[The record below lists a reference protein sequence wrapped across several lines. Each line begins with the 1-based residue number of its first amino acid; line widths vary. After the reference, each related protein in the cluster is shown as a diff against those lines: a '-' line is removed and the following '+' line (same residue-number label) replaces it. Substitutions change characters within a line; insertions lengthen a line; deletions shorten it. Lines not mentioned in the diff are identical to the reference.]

1 LAQKSGIASRSKR
14 RVLIAVAALATLVYL
29 GGAFAVDSAPIIAA
43 LQQLAWIGCG
53 LVLALS
59 GANYAVR
66 FERWRAFLSR
76 LGHELPFR
84 RHLLYY
90 LSGFAFT
97 VSPAKAG
104 EAVRSLYLRGYGVT
118 YSQSIAALFVER
130 LQDLLAMVLLASLI
144 MTERPAYRPL
154 VIGALLLV
162 LALVIGATIKGLPGL
177 LDRLAARL
185 KSARVARLLAVL
197 TNLLR
202 SSRALLQPRLL
213 ILGTAAGVASWG
225 AEGLGFYVICQAL
238 HIQLP
243 VLSALGIY
251 ALAVL
256 AGSAAFFL
264 PAGLGGMELVM
275 TTLLVAQGAPLRV
288 AVVATL
294 LCRIATL
301 WFAVLIGMAAAL
313 TVEMGA
319 QRALLEP
326 AP

>member
-1 LAQKSGIASRSKR
+1 MAQKSGIATRSKR

-29 GGAFAVDSAPIIAA
+29 GGAFVVDSARIIAA
-43 LQQLAWIGCG
+43 LQQLAWLGCG

-59 GANYAVR
+59 AGNYAVR

-76 LGHELPFR
+76 LGHDLPFG

-144 MTERPAYRPL
+144 MTDRPTYRPL
-154 VIGALLLV
+154 VLGALLLV

-177 LDRLAARL
+177 LDRLATRLRQARL
-185 KSARVARLLAVL
+185 VSLLSAIA
-197 TNLLR
+197 NLLR

-213 ILGTAAGVASWG
+213 LLGTAAGVISWG
-225 AEGLGFYVICQAL
+225 AEGLGFYVVCQAL
-238 HIQLP
+238 QVHLP
-243 VLSALGIY
+243 LLSALGIY

-275 TTLLVAQGAPLRV
+275 TSLLVAQGAPLRV

-313 TVEMGA
+313 TVEMGP
-319 QRALLEP
+319 QRVVLEP

>member
-1 LAQKSGIASRSKR
+1 LAQEAVIASRRKR
-14 RVLIAVAALATLVYL
+14 RALIAIAALATLIYL
-29 GGAFAVDSAPIIAA
+29 GGAYAVDSARILAA
-43 LQQLAWIGCG
+43 VDQLAWPGCT

-66 FERWRAFLSR
+66 FERWRTFLSR
-76 LGHELPFR
+76 LGHRLPVG

-144 MTERPAYRPL
+144 VSDRPAYRPL
-154 VIGALLLV
+154 VVGALLLV
-162 LALVIGATIKGLPGL
+162 LALVWAVTIKALPEIL
-177 LDRLAARL
+177 ERLSRHFR
-185 KSARVARLLAVL
+185 RVRIVRLLSAIA
-197 TNLLR
+197 NLLR

-213 ILGTAAGVASWG
+213 ILGTVAGMVSWG
-225 AEGLGFYVICQAL
+225 AEGLGYYLICRGL
-238 HIQLP
+238 HVQVPL
-243 VLSALGIY
+243 LSAIGIY

-288 AVVATL
+288 ALVATL

-301 WFAVLIGMAAAL
+301 WFAVLIGMAAAV
-313 TVEMGA
+313 TVEMHPR
-319 QRALLEP
+319 RAGLEP

>member
-1 LAQKSGIASRSKR
+1 LAQEAGIASRSKR
-14 RVLIAVAALATLVYL
+14 RALIAIAALATLIYL
-29 GGAFAVDSAPIIAA
+29 GGAFAVDSTRILAA
-43 LQQLAWIGCG
+43 VDQLAWLGCG

-59 GANYAVR
+59 GANYAIR
-66 FERWRAFLSR
+66 FERWRTFLTR
-76 LGHELPFR
+76 LGHRLPVG

-104 EAVRSLYLRGYGVT
+104 EAVRSLYLRSYGVS

-144 MTERPAYRPL
+144 VSDRPAYRPL
-154 VIGALLLV
+154 VLGALVLV
-162 LALVIGATIKGLPGL
+162 LALVGSTTIKALPEYL
-177 LDRLAARL
+177 ERLRAHFRRPRIVRVL
-185 KSARVARLLAVL
+185 SAIA
-197 TNLLR
+197 NLLR

-213 ILGTAAGVASWG
+213 ILGTAVGVLSWS
-225 AEGLGFYVICQAL
+225 AEGLGYYLICQGL
-238 HIQLP
+238 HVQVPLLTAI
-243 VLSALGIY
+243 GIY

-288 AVVATL
+288 ALVATL

-301 WFAVLIGMAAAL
+301 WFAVLIGMAAAVL
-313 TVEMGA
+313 VEMNPKRSG
-319 QRALLEP
+319 LEP

>member
-1 LAQKSGIASRSKR
+1 MAQQAGIATKGR
-14 RVLIAVAALATLVYL
+14 RRALIAIAALATLIYL
-29 GGAFAVDSAPIIAA
+29 AGAFAVDSARILAA
-43 LQQLAWIGCG
+43 INQLAWLGCG

-66 FERWRAFLSR
+66 FERWRTFLSR
-76 LGHELPFR
+76 LGHELPFG

-144 MTERPAYRPL
+144 VSDRPAYRPL
-154 VIGALLLV
+154 VVGALILV
-162 LALVIGATIKGLPGL
+162 LALVWAATIKTLPAIL
-177 LDRLAARL
+177 ERLSGRFQ
-185 KSARVARLLAVL
+185 SARIVRLLSAIA
-197 TNLLR
+197 NLLR

-213 ILGTAAGVASWG
+213 LLGTVAGMVSWG
-225 AEGLGFYVICQAL
+225 AEGLGFYLICQGL
-238 HIQLP
+238 HVEVPL
-243 VLSALGIY
+243 LSAIGIY

-275 TTLLVAQGAPLRV
+275 TTLLVAQGAPLR
-288 AVVATL
+288 AALVATL

-301 WFAVLIGMAAAL
+301 WFAVLIGMAAAV
-313 TVEMGA
+313 TVEMGPK
-319 QRALLEP
+319 RARLEP

>member
-1 LAQKSGIASRSKR
+1 MALEAGNATRSKR
-14 RVLIAVAALATLVYL
+14 QALIAIAALATLIYL
-29 GGAFAVDSAPIIAA
+29 GGAFAVDSARILAA
-43 LQQLAWIGCG
+43 VDQLAWLGCG

-66 FERWRAFLSR
+66 FERWRAFLTR
-76 LGHELPFR
+76 LGHRLPFG

-144 MTERPAYRPL
+144 VSDRPGYRPL
-154 VIGALLLV
+154 VVGALLLV
-162 LALVIGATIKGLPGL
+162 LALVWSATIKALPDIL
-177 LDRLAARL
+177 ERLSGRIRRARL
-185 KSARVARLLAVL
+185 VRLLSAIA
-197 TNLLR
+197 NLLR

-213 ILGTAAGVASWG
+213 ILGTVAGMVSWG
-225 AEGLGFYVICQAL
+225 AEGLGYYLICQGL
-238 HIQLP
+238 HVDVPL
-243 VLSALGIY
+243 LSAIGIY

-288 AVVATL
+288 ALVATL

-301 WFAVLIGMAAAL
+301 WFAVLIGMAAAV
-313 TVEMGA
+313 TVEMGLKDA
-319 QRALLEP
+319 GLEP

>member
-1 LAQKSGIASRSKR
+1 MAQKSGIATRSKR

-29 GGAFAVDSAPIIAA
+29 GGAFVVDSARIIAA
-43 LQQLAWIGCG
+43 LQQLAWLGCG

-59 GANYAVR
+59 AGNYAVR

-76 LGHELPFR
+76 LGHDLPFG

-144 MTERPAYRPL
+144 MTDRPTYRPL
-154 VIGALLLV
+154 VLGALLLV

-177 LDRLAARL
+177 LDRLATRLRQARL
-185 KSARVARLLAVL
+185 VSLLSAIA
-197 TNLLR
+197 NLLR

-213 ILGTAAGVASWG
+213 LLGTAAGVISWG
-225 AEGLGFYVICQAL
+225 AEGLGFYVVCQAL
-238 HIQLP
+238 QVHLP
-243 VLSALGIY
+243 LLSAMGIY

-275 TTLLVAQGAPLRV
+275 TSLLVAQGAPLRV

-313 TVEMGA
+313 TVEMGP
-319 QRALLEP
+319 QRVVLEP

>member
-1 LAQKSGIASRSKR
+1 MAQKSGIATRSKR

-29 GGAFAVDSAPIIAA
+29 GGAFVVDSTRIIAA
-43 LQQLAWIGCG
+43 LQQLAWLGCG

-59 GANYAVR
+59 AGNYAVR

-76 LGHELPFR
+76 LGHDLPFG

-144 MTERPAYRPL
+144 MTDRPAYRPL
-154 VIGALLLV
+154 VLGALLLV

-177 LDRLAARL
+177 LDRLATRLKQARL
-185 KSARVARLLAVL
+185 VSLLSAIA
-197 TNLLR
+197 NLLR

-213 ILGTAAGVASWG
+213 LLGTAAGVISWG
-225 AEGLGFYVICQAL
+225 AEGLGFYVVCQAL
-238 HIQLP
+238 QVHLP
-243 VLSALGIY
+243 LLSALGIY

-275 TTLLVAQGAPLRV
+275 TSLLVAQGAPLRV

-313 TVEMGA
+313 TVEMGP
-319 QRALLEP
+319 QRVVLEP

>member
-1 LAQKSGIASRSKR
+1 
-14 RVLIAVAALATLVYL
+14 VAAVE
-29 GGAFAVDSAPIIAA
+29 
-43 LQQLAWIGCG
+43 QLAWLGCG

-59 GANYAVR
+59 GANYVIR
-66 FERWRAFLSR
+66 FERWRTFLAR
-76 LGHELPFR
+76 LGHQLPFG

-104 EAVRSLYLRGYGVT
+104 EAVRSLYLRKYGVT

-144 MTERPAYRPL
+144 VSDRPAYRPL
-154 VIGALLLV
+154 VVGALLLV
-162 LALVIGATIKGLPGL
+162 LALVWAATIKGLPDIL
-177 LDRLAARL
+177 VRLSRHLRHARI
-185 KSARVARLLAVL
+185 VRLLSAIA
-197 TNLLR
+197 NLLR

-213 ILGTAAGVASWG
+213 ILGTVAGMLSWG
-225 AEGLGFYVICQAL
+225 SEGLGYYLICQGL
-238 HIQLP
+238 HVQVPL
-243 VLSALGIY
+243 LSAIGIY

-288 AVVATL
+288 ALVATL

-301 WFAVLIGMAAAL
+301 WFAVLIGMAAAI
-313 TVEMGA
+313 TVEMGPTGTG
-319 QRALLEP
+319 LEP
-326 AP
+326 AK

>member
-1 LAQKSGIASRSKR
+1 LAQKTGIATRSKR
-14 RVLIAVAALATLVYL
+14 RALIAVAALATLVYL
-29 GGAFAVDSAPIIAA
+29 GGAFAVDSARIVGA
-43 LQQLAWIGCG
+43 LQQLAWLGCG

-59 GANYAVR
+59 GVNYAVR
-66 FERWRAFLSR
+66 FERWRTFLTR

-104 EAVRSLYLRGYGVT
+104 EAVRSLYLRSYGVT

-144 MTERPAYRPL
+144 VSNRPSYRPL
-154 VIGALLLV
+154 LLGALLLV
-162 LALVIGATIKGLPGL
+162 LALVWAATARGLPAL
-177 LDRLAARL
+177 LERLAARL
-185 KSARVARLLAVL
+185 RRARLVRLLTAVAS
-197 TNLLR
+197 LLR
-202 SSRALLQPRLL
+202 SSSALLQPRLL
-213 ILGTAAGVASWG
+213 LLGTAAGLASWG
-225 AEGLGFYVICQAL
+225 SEGVGFYVICQAL
-238 HIQLP
+238 HVQLP
-243 VLSALGIY
+243 LLSALGIY

-275 TTLLVAQGAPLRV
+275 TTLLVAEGATLPV
-288 AVVATL
+288 AVAATL

-301 WFAVLIGMAAAL
+301 WFAVLIGMAAAV
-313 TVEMGA
+313 TVEMGP
-319 QRALLEP
+319 QRAALEP

>member
-1 LAQKSGIASRSKR
+1 L
-14 RVLIAVAALATLVYL
+14 
-29 GGAFAVDSAPIIAA
+29 
-43 LQQLAWIGCG
+43 
-53 LVLALS
+53 
-59 GANYAVR
+59 
-66 FERWRAFLSR
+66 
-76 LGHELPFR
+76 
-84 RHLLYY
+84 
-90 LSGFAFT
+90 
-97 VSPAKAG
+97 
-104 EAVRSLYLRGYGVT
+104 
-118 YSQSIAALFVER
+118 
-130 LQDLLAMVLLASLI
+130 
-144 MTERPAYRPL
+144 
-154 VIGALLLV
+154 
-162 LALVIGATIKGLPGL
+162 
-177 LDRLAARL
+177 
-185 KSARVARLLAVL
+185 
-197 TNLLR
+197 
-202 SSRALLQPRLL
+202 
-213 ILGTAAGVASWG
+213 
-225 AEGLGFYVICQAL
+225 ICQAL
-238 HIQLP
+238 HSHLP

>member
-1 LAQKSGIASRSKR
+1 MAHTSGIASRSKR
-14 RVLIAVAALATLVYL
+14 RLLIAVAALATLVYL
-29 GGAFAVDSAPIIAA
+29 GGAFVVDSARIIAA
-43 LQQLAWIGCG
+43 LQQLAWLGCG

-59 GANYAVR
+59 AANYAVR
-66 FERWRAFLSR
+66 FERWRTFLSR

-144 MTERPAYRPL
+144 MTDRPAYRPL
-154 VIGALLLV
+154 VLGALVLV
-162 LALVIGATIKGLPGL
+162 LALVIGATNKGLPGL
-177 LDRLAARL
+177 LDRLATHL
-185 KSARVARLLAVL
+185 THVRLLRLLSAL
-197 TNLLR
+197 ANLLR

-213 ILGTAAGVASWG
+213 ILGSAAGVVSWG

-238 HIQLP
+238 HIHMPL
-243 VLSALGIY
+243 LSALGIY

-264 PAGLGGMELVM
+264 PAGLGGMELDM
-275 TTLLVAQGAPLRV
+275 TTLLVAEGAPLRV

-301 WFAVLIGMAAAL
+301 WFAVLIGMVAAL
-313 TVEMGA
+313 IVEMGA
-319 QRALLEP
+319 QRAVLEP

>member
-1 LAQKSGIASRSKR
+1 LAQQAGIATKGR
-14 RVLIAVAALATLVYL
+14 RRALIAIAALATLIYL
-29 GGAFAVDSAPIIAA
+29 AGAFAVDSARILAA
-43 LQQLAWIGCG
+43 INQLAWLGCG

-66 FERWRAFLSR
+66 FERWRTFLSR
-76 LGHELPFR
+76 LGHELPFG

-144 MTERPAYRPL
+144 VSDRPAYRPL
-154 VIGALLLV
+154 VVGALILV
-162 LALVIGATIKGLPGL
+162 LALVWAATIKTLPAIL
-177 LDRLAARL
+177 ERLSGRFQRARI
-185 KSARVARLLAVL
+185 VRLLSAIA
-197 TNLLR
+197 NLLR

-213 ILGTAAGVASWG
+213 LLGTVAGMVSWG
-225 AEGLGFYVICQAL
+225 AEGLGFYLICQGL
-238 HIQLP
+238 HVEVPL
-243 VLSALGIY
+243 LSAIGIY

-275 TTLLVAQGAPLRV
+275 TTLLVAQGAPLR
-288 AVVATL
+288 AALVATL

-301 WFAVLIGMAAAL
+301 WFAVLIGMAAAV
-313 TVEMGA
+313 TVEMGPK
-319 QRALLEP
+319 RARLEP

>member
-1 LAQKSGIASRSKR
+1 LAQQAGIETRGR
-14 RVLIAVAALATLVYL
+14 RRALIAIAALATLIYL
-29 GGAFAVDSAPIIAA
+29 GAAYAVDSARIVAA
-43 LQQLAWIGCG
+43 INQLAWLGCG
-53 LVLALS
+53 LVLGLS
-59 GANYAVR
+59 CANYAVR
-66 FERWRAFLSR
+66 FERWRTFLAR
-76 LGHELPFR
+76 LGHQLPFG

-104 EAVRSLYLRGYGVT
+104 EAVRSLYLRRYGVT

-144 MTERPAYRPL
+144 VSDRPVYRPL
-154 VIGALLLV
+154 VLGALLIV
-162 LALVIGATIKGLPGL
+162 LALVWAATIKVLPDVL
-177 LDRLAARL
+177 ERLSGRL
-185 KSARVARLLAVL
+185 RRPRIVRLLWAMA
-197 TNLLR
+197 NLLR

-213 ILGTAAGVASWG
+213 ILGTVAGVLSWG
-225 AEGLGFYVICQAL
+225 SEGLGFYVICQGL
-238 HIQLP
+238 HVNVP
-243 VLSALGIY
+243 VLSAMGIY

-288 AVVATL
+288 ALVATL

-301 WFAVLIGMAAAL
+301 WFAVVIGIAAAQ
-313 TVEMGA
+313 TVEIGPKSPA
-319 QRALLEP
+319 LEP

>member
-1 LAQKSGIASRSKR
+1 LAQEACNATRSKR
-14 RVLIAVAALATLVYL
+14 RALIAIAALATLIYL
-29 GGAFAVDSAPIIAA
+29 GGALAVDSARILAA
-43 LQQLAWIGCG
+43 VDQLAWLGCG

-66 FERWRAFLSR
+66 FERWRSFLTR
-76 LGHELPFR
+76 LGHRLPVG

-97 VSPAKAG
+97 VSPAKVG

-144 MTERPAYRPL
+144 VSDRPGYRPL
-154 VIGALLLV
+154 VVGALLLV
-162 LALVIGATIKGLPGL
+162 LALVWAATIEALPDMLERVSGHF
-177 LDRLAARL
+177 RRARI
-185 KSARVARLLAVL
+185 VRLLSAI

-213 ILGTAAGVASWG
+213 ILGTVAGMVSWG
-225 AEGLGFYVICQAL
+225 AEGLGYYLICRAL
-238 HIQLP
+238 HVDVPL
-243 VLSALGIY
+243 LSAIGIY

-275 TTLLVAQGAPLRV
+275 TTLLVAQGAPMRV
-288 AVVATL
+288 ALVATL
-294 LCRIATL
+294 LCRMATL
-301 WFAVLIGMAAAL
+301 WFAVLIGMAAAV
-313 TVEMGA
+313 TVEMGPKDA
-319 QRALLEP
+319 GLEP

>member
-1 LAQKSGIASRSKR
+1 MAQQAGIATTGR
-14 RVLIAVAALATLVYL
+14 RRALIAIAALATLIYL
-29 GGAFAVDSAPIIAA
+29 GGAFAVDSARILAA
-43 LQQLAWIGCG
+43 INQLAWLGCG

-66 FERWRAFLSR
+66 FERWRTFLSR
-76 LGHELPFR
+76 LGHELPFG

-144 MTERPAYRPL
+144 VSDRPAYRPL
-154 VIGALLLV
+154 VVGALILV
-162 LALVIGATIKGLPGL
+162 LALVWAATIKTLPAIL
-177 LDRLAARL
+177 ERLSGRFQ
-185 KSARVARLLAVL
+185 SARIVRLLSAIA
-197 TNLLR
+197 NLLR

-213 ILGTAAGVASWG
+213 LLGTVAGMVSWG
-225 AEGLGFYVICQAL
+225 AEGLGFYLICQGL
-238 HIQLP
+238 HVEVPL
-243 VLSALGIY
+243 LSAIGIY

-275 TTLLVAQGAPLRV
+275 TTLLVAQGAPLR
-288 AVVATL
+288 AALVATL

-301 WFAVLIGMAAAL
+301 WFAVLIGMAAAV
-313 TVEMGA
+313 TVEMGPK
-319 QRALLEP
+319 RVRLEP

>member
-1 LAQKSGIASRSKR
+1 MAQQAGIATKGR
-14 RVLIAVAALATLVYL
+14 RRALIAIAALATLIYL
-29 GGAFAVDSAPIIAA
+29 GGAFAVDSARILAA
-43 LQQLAWIGCG
+43 INQLAWLGCG

-66 FERWRAFLSR
+66 FERWRTFLSR
-76 LGHELPFR
+76 LGHELPFG

-144 MTERPAYRPL
+144 VSDRPAYRPL
-154 VIGALLLV
+154 VVGALILV
-162 LALVIGATIKGLPGL
+162 LALVWAATIKTLPAIL
-177 LDRLAARL
+177 ERLSGRFQRARI
-185 KSARVARLLAVL
+185 VRLLSAIA
-197 TNLLR
+197 NLLR

-213 ILGTAAGVASWG
+213 LLGTVAGMVSWG
-225 AEGLGFYVICQAL
+225 AEGLGFYLICQGL
-238 HIQLP
+238 HVEVPL
-243 VLSALGIY
+243 LSAIGIY

-275 TTLLVAQGAPLRV
+275 TTLLVAQGAPLR
-288 AVVATL
+288 AALVATL

-301 WFAVLIGMAAAL
+301 WFAVLIGMAAAV
-313 TVEMGA
+313 TVEMGPK
-319 QRALLEP
+319 RARLEP

>member
-1 LAQKSGIASRSKR
+1 LAQQAGIATKGR
-14 RVLIAVAALATLVYL
+14 RRALIAIAALATLIYL
-29 GGAFAVDSAPIIAA
+29 AGAFAVDSARILAA
-43 LQQLAWIGCG
+43 INQLAWLGCG

-66 FERWRAFLSR
+66 FERWRTFLSR
-76 LGHELPFR
+76 LGHELPFG

-144 MTERPAYRPL
+144 VSDRPAYRPL
-154 VIGALLLV
+154 VVGALILV
-162 LALVIGATIKGLPGL
+162 LALVWTATIKTLPAIL
-177 LDRLAARL
+177 ERLSGRFQ
-185 KSARVARLLAVL
+185 SARIVRLLSAIA
-197 TNLLR
+197 NLLR

-213 ILGTAAGVASWG
+213 LLGTVAGMVSWA
-225 AEGLGFYVICQAL
+225 AEGLGFYLICQGL
-238 HIQLP
+238 HVEVPL
-243 VLSALGIY
+243 LSAIGIY

-275 TTLLVAQGAPLRV
+275 TTLLVAQGAPLR
-288 AVVATL
+288 AALVATL

-301 WFAVLIGMAAAL
+301 WFAVLIGMAAAV
-313 TVEMGA
+313 TVEMGPK
-319 QRALLEP
+319 RARLEP

>member
-1 LAQKSGIASRSKR
+1 MAQQAGIATRSKR
-14 RVLIAVAALATLVYL
+14 RALIAIAALAALIYL
-29 GGAFAVDSAPIIAA
+29 GGAFAVDSARIVAA
-43 LQQLAWIGCG
+43 VEQLAWLGCG

-59 GANYAVR
+59 GANYVIR
-66 FERWRAFLSR
+66 FERWRTFLAR
-76 LGHELPFR
+76 LGHQLPFG

-104 EAVRSLYLRGYGVT
+104 EAVRSLYLRKYGVT

-144 MTERPAYRPL
+144 VSDRPAYRPL
-154 VIGALLLV
+154 VVGALLLV
-162 LALVIGATIKGLPGL
+162 LALVWAATIKGLPDIL
-177 LDRLAARL
+177 VRLSRHLRHARI
-185 KSARVARLLAVL
+185 VRLLSAIA
-197 TNLLR
+197 NLLR

-213 ILGTAAGVASWG
+213 ILGTVAGMLSWG
-225 AEGLGFYVICQAL
+225 SEGLGYYLICQGL
-238 HIQLP
+238 HVQVPL
-243 VLSALGIY
+243 LSAIGIY

-288 AVVATL
+288 ALVATL

-301 WFAVLIGMAAAL
+301 WFAVLIGMAAAI
-313 TVEMGA
+313 TVEMGPTGTG
-319 QRALLEP
+319 LEP
-326 AP
+326 AK

>member
-1 LAQKSGIASRSKR
+1 LAQEAGIATRSKR
-14 RVLIAVAALATLVYL
+14 RALIAIAALATLVYL
-29 GGAFAVDSAPIIAA
+29 GGAFAVDSARIVAA
-43 LQQLAWIGCG
+43 IQQLAWVGCG
-53 LVLALS
+53 LVLSLS

-66 FERWRAFLSR
+66 FERWRTFLTR
-76 LGHELPFR
+76 LGHRLPFG

-104 EAVRSLYLRGYGVT
+104 EAVRSLYLRGYGVS

-144 MTERPAYRPL
+144 VSDRPTYRPL
-154 VIGALLLV
+154 VLGALVLV
-162 LALVIGATIKGLPGL
+162 LALVWAATIKALPAILERLSGHFRRARIVGL
-177 LDRLAARL
+177 L
-185 KSARVARLLAVL
+185 SAIS
-197 TNLLR
+197 NLLR
-202 SSRALLQPRLL
+202 SSRALLQPQLL
-213 ILGTAAGVASWG
+213 ILGTVAGVVSWG

-238 HIQLP
+238 QVEVPL
-243 VLSALGIY
+243 LSAIGIY

-275 TTLLVAQGAPLRV
+275 TTLLVAQGAPLR
-288 AVVATL
+288 AALIATL
-294 LCRIATL
+294 MCRIATL
-301 WFAVLIGMAAAL
+301 WFAVLIGMAAAV
-313 TVEMGA
+313 TVEMNPK
-319 QRALLEP
+319 RAALEP

>member
-1 LAQKSGIASRSKR
+1 LAQKSGIATRSKR

-29 GGAFAVDSAPIIAA
+29 GGAFVVDSARIIAA
-43 LQQLAWIGCG
+43 LQQLAWLGCG

-59 GANYAVR
+59 AGNYAVR

-76 LGHELPFR
+76 LGHDLPFG

-144 MTERPAYRPL
+144 MTDRPTYRPL
-154 VIGALLLV
+154 VLGALLLV

-177 LDRLAARL
+177 LDRLATRLRQARL
-185 KSARVARLLAVL
+185 VSLLSAIA
-197 TNLLR
+197 NLLR

-213 ILGTAAGVASWG
+213 LLGTA
-225 AEGLGFYVICQAL
+225 
-238 HIQLP
+238 
-243 VLSALGIY
+243 
-251 ALAVL
+251 

-275 TTLLVAQGAPLRV
+275 TSLLVAQGAPLRV

-313 TVEMGA
+313 TVEMGP
-319 QRALLEP
+319 QRVVLEP

>member
-1 LAQKSGIASRSKR
+1 MAQQAGIATKGR
-14 RVLIAVAALATLVYL
+14 RRALIAIAALATLIYL
-29 GGAFAVDSAPIIAA
+29 AGAFAVDSARILAA
-43 LQQLAWIGCG
+43 IDQLAWLGCG

-66 FERWRAFLSR
+66 FERWRTFLSR
-76 LGHELPFR
+76 LGHELPFG

-144 MTERPAYRPL
+144 VSDRPAYRPL
-154 VIGALLLV
+154 VVGALILV
-162 LALVIGATIKGLPGL
+162 LALVWTATIKTLPAIL
-177 LDRLAARL
+177 ERLSGRFQ
-185 KSARVARLLAVL
+185 SARIVRLLSAIA
-197 TNLLR
+197 NLLR

-213 ILGTAAGVASWG
+213 LLGTVAGMVSWA
-225 AEGLGFYVICQAL
+225 AEGLGFYLICQGL
-238 HIQLP
+238 HVEVPL
-243 VLSALGIY
+243 LSAIGIY

-275 TTLLVAQGAPLRV
+275 TTLLVAQGAPLR
-288 AVVATL
+288 AALVATL

-301 WFAVLIGMAAAL
+301 WFAVLIGMAAAV
-313 TVEMGA
+313 TVEMGPK
-319 QRALLEP
+319 RARLEP

>member
-1 LAQKSGIASRSKR
+1 LAEAGIATRSKR
-14 RVLIAVAALATLVYL
+14 RALIAIAALAALIYL
-29 GGAFAVDSAPIIAA
+29 GGAFAVDSARILAA
-43 LQQLAWIGCG
+43 IEQLAWLGCG

-59 GANYAVR
+59 VANYFVR
-66 FERWRAFLSR
+66 FERWRTFLAR
-76 LGHELPFR
+76 LGHELPFG

-97 VSPAKAG
+97 ISPAKAG
-104 EAVRSLYLRGYGVT
+104 EAVRSLYLRKYGVT

-144 MTERPAYRPL
+144 VSDRPAYRPL
-154 VIGALLLV
+154 LVGALLLV
-162 LALVIGATIKGLPGL
+162 LGLVWAASIKGLPDL
-177 LDRLAARL
+177 LVRLSRHFRRARI
-185 KSARVARLLAVL
+185 VRLLSAIA
-197 TNLLR
+197 NLLR

-213 ILGTAAGVASWG
+213 VLGTVAGVLSWG
-225 AEGLGFYVICQAL
+225 SEGVGYYLICQGL
-238 HIQLP
+238 HVHVPL
-243 VLSALGIY
+243 LSAIGIY

-288 AVVATL
+288 ALVATL

-301 WFAVLIGMAAAL
+301 WFAVLIGMAAAI
-313 TVEMGA
+313 TVEMGPSESG
-319 QRALLEP
+319 LEP
-326 AP
+326 AK

>member
-1 LAQKSGIASRSKR
+1 LAQKSGIATRSKR

-29 GGAFAVDSAPIIAA
+29 GGAFVVDSARIIAA
-43 LQQLAWIGCG
+43 LQQLAWLGCG

-59 GANYAVR
+59 AGNYAVR

-76 LGHELPFR
+76 LGHDLPFG

-144 MTERPAYRPL
+144 MTDRPTYRPL
-154 VIGALLLV
+154 VLGALLLV

-177 LDRLAARL
+177 LDRLATRLRQARL
-185 KSARVARLLAVL
+185 VSLLSAIA
-197 TNLLR
+197 NLLR

-213 ILGTAAGVASWG
+213 LLGTAAGVISWG
-225 AEGLGFYVICQAL
+225 AEGLGFYVVCQAL
-238 HIQLP
+238 QVHLP
-243 VLSALGIY
+243 LLSAMGIY

-275 TTLLVAQGAPLRV
+275 TSLLVAQGAPLRV

-313 TVEMGA
+313 TVEMGP
-319 QRALLEP
+319 QRVVLEP

>member
-1 LAQKSGIASRSKR
+1 MAQQAGIATTGR
-14 RVLIAVAALATLVYL
+14 RRALIAIAALATLIYL
-29 GGAFAVDSAPIIAA
+29 GGAFAVDSARILAA
-43 LQQLAWIGCG
+43 INQLAWLGCG

-59 GANYAVR
+59 GVNYAVR
-66 FERWRAFLSR
+66 FERWRTFLSR
-76 LGHELPFR
+76 LGHELPFG

-144 MTERPAYRPL
+144 VSDRPAYRPL
-154 VIGALLLV
+154 VVGALILV
-162 LALVIGATIKGLPGL
+162 LALVWAATIKTLPAIL
-177 LDRLAARL
+177 ERLSGRFQRARI
-185 KSARVARLLAVL
+185 VRLLSAIA
-197 TNLLR
+197 NLLR

-213 ILGTAAGVASWG
+213 LLGTVAGMVSWG
-225 AEGLGFYVICQAL
+225 AEGLGFYLICQGL
-238 HIQLP
+238 HVEVPL
-243 VLSALGIY
+243 LSAIGIY

-275 TTLLVAQGAPLRV
+275 TTLLVAQGAPLR
-288 AVVATL
+288 AALVATL

-301 WFAVLIGMAAAL
+301 WFAVLIGMAAAV
-313 TVEMGA
+313 TVEMGPK
-319 QRALLEP
+319 RVRLEP

>member
-1 LAQKSGIASRSKR
+1 MAQQAGIATTGR
-14 RVLIAVAALATLVYL
+14 RRALIAIAALATLIYL
-29 GGAFAVDSAPIIAA
+29 AGAFAVDSARILAA
-43 LQQLAWIGCG
+43 INQLAWLGCG

-66 FERWRAFLSR
+66 FERWRTFLSR
-76 LGHELPFR
+76 LGHELPFG

-144 MTERPAYRPL
+144 VSDRPAYRPL
-154 VIGALLLV
+154 VVGALILV
-162 LALVIGATIKGLPGL
+162 LALVWAATIKTLPAIL
-177 LDRLAARL
+177 ERLSGRFQ
-185 KSARVARLLAVL
+185 SARIVRLLSAIA
-197 TNLLR
+197 NLLR

-213 ILGTAAGVASWG
+213 LLGTVAGMVSWG
-225 AEGLGFYVICQAL
+225 AEGLGFYLICQGL
-238 HIQLP
+238 HVEVPL
-243 VLSALGIY
+243 LSAIGIY

-275 TTLLVAQGAPLRV
+275 TTLLVAQGAPLR
-288 AVVATL
+288 AALVATL

-301 WFAVLIGMAAAL
+301 WFAVLIGMAAAV
-313 TVEMGA
+313 TVEMGPK
-319 QRALLEP
+319 RARLEP